1 MKSVLQ
7 VSFSSQ
13 GQILILGL
21 SRLTPRCPS
30 LQANTW
36 CGVGMRGGDTVQ
48 ASDFTVG
55 DAATVP
61 AWRKGVYGI
70 GPGSSHTPNKSLNS

>member
-1 MKSVLQ
+1 M
-7 VSFSSQ
+7 
-13 GQILILGL
+13 
-21 SRLTPRCPS
+21 
-30 LQANTW
+30 
-36 CGVGMRGGDTVQ
+36 Q

-55 DAATVP
+55 EAATVP